1 VTDRARAIR
10 ATLAYSFHADRPR
23 SIAAVGL
30 QIAAAANTTL
40 TGVWVKLLVDG
51 ATSGAVAPMTIGAIG
66 LAGFVFVGVLL
77 DAAGA
82 RVNLVLREKVVQA
95 METDLLRAVARSP
108 GLGFHE
114 EHEHLKQLELWQA
127 ESWQFGHAVPAL
139 VDLLFIATR
148 VLFTAVLLASI
159 SPLLLVFPLFGVPT
173 ILMSGKTSGLYLLG
187 AERAAEPSRRAQ
199 SLFDLATRAA
209 PAKEMRAFGLENE
222 VLRRYR
228 QAHREIQA
236 IHWSLQVR
244 ARLMSLAPRL
254 LFITGYALA
263 IAYVTSRAAAGQASV
278 GDVVLTIVVVAG
290 QVLGWLAV
298 SADLIQF
305 ALRTM
310 IAVGRF
316 LSLLDAVRQP
326 QPAVPGG
333 VAPPGQLTDGIRL
346 VGVSFHYQAERGEAL
361 TNVTLRLPAG
371 STVALVG
378 DNGAGKTTLVKLL
391 GRYYEPTAGVITV
404 DGIDLRDLDLEGWR
418 ARLSGAFQDFA
429 RLEFFSRESVGV
441 GWLPDIAR
449 TGAVQTALERAA
461 AGELIERWP
470 AGLETQLGPTLPGG
484 VDLSGGE
491 WQKVAL
497 ARAMMRTSPLL
508 LILDEPSAA
517 LDPESEHELFAHY
530 ASAARAVG
538 ASTGA
543 ITLLVS
549 HRFSTVRMADLIA
562 VLDGGELIEFG
573 THAELMARRG
583 HYAELFTLSAR
594 AYT

>member
-1 VTDRARAIR
+1 M
-10 ATLAYSFHADRPR
+10 
-23 SIAAVGL
+23 

-40 TGVWVKLLVDG
+40 TGVWVKLLADG
-51 ATSGAVAPMTIGAIG
+51 ATSGAAAQMTVGAMG
-66 LAGFVFVGVLL
+66 LAGFVFVELML
-77 DAAGA
+77 NAGAA
-82 RVNLVLREKVVQA
+82 RVNLVLREKTVQA

-108 GLGFHE
+108 GLAFHE

-139 VDLLFIATR
+139 VDLLFIAAR

-187 AERAAEPSRRAQ
+187 AEKSAEPSRRAQ
-199 SLFDLATRAA
+199 SLFDLATRAS
-209 PAKEMRAFGLENE
+209 PAKEVRAFRPRSGSAPPLSASPPRNPGGPSSIAAA
-222 VLRRYR
+222 RRLL
-228 QAHREIQA
+228 
-236 IHWSLQVR
+236 SLP
-244 ARLMSLAPRL
+244 PRL

-278 GDVVLTIVVVAG
+278 GDVLLTIVVAG
-290 QVLGWLAV
+290 QVLGWLAA
-298 SADLIQF
+298 SADLVQF

-310 IAVGRF
+310 IAVDRF

-326 QPAVPGG
+326 RPVRGSAATPDQI
-333 VAPPGQLTDGIRL
+333 TDGIRL
-346 VGVSFHYQAERGEAL
+346 VGVSFRYQAERREAL

-391 GRYYEPTAGVITV
+391 GRYYEPTAGAITV
-404 DGIDLRDLDLEGWR
+404 DGIDLRELDLEAWR
-418 ARLSGAFQDFA
+418 ARLSGAFQDYA
-429 RLEFFSRESVGV
+429 RLELIARESVGV
-441 GWLPDIAR
+441 GHLPDIAR
-449 TGAVQTALERAA
+449 IDAVREAWRAA
-461 AGELIERWP
+461 AAELVERWP
-470 AGLETQLGPTLPGG
+470 AGLETQLGPTFPGG

-497 ARAMMRTSPLL
+497 GRAMMRTLPLL

-530 ASAARAVG
+530 AAAARAVG
-538 ASTGA
+538 ARTGA

-573 THAELMARRG
+573 THAELMARGG
-583 HYAELFTLSAR
+583 HYAELFSLSAR